1 MKTTFKTRVAIACA
15 IAALPALPA
24 FAAQTC
30 FYENYNYQGAFY
42 CTDATSGD
50 TTAPVIDKI
59 SAVKVP
65 AGYKVML
72 YQHPGFTGKTL
83 ELTGDTPNLSNL
95 GFNNLTSSFKLEP
108 TQPAPTAAKQ
118 ILFIGNSF
126 FHGEFDPTQH
136 YNAANV
142 VDLNNMGYGGVP
154 GIFKQLT
161 VDAGLNY
168 TATIEAVSGQSLQ
181 YHYQNKLPQIGSKA
195 FDIVVM
201 ADYSTLDQAN
211 PGNPTKLYTYSKLL
225 EQYIHGGI
233 NPHPNPNAR
242 VFLMATWARADQI
255 YKTTT
260 SPWYGQTVEK
270 MADDLQNA
278 YLQAA
283 ANDPSIE
290 GVIPVGEA
298 DARAVTEGIADRNP
312 YDSVTD
318 GFVKVWNIDNY
329 HASAWASYLEALVLF
344 GRITGL
350 DPRTLSPDGA
360 APKGLGLTS
369 MQASAAATVAWE
381 QLSQA
386 KR

>member
-1 MKTTFKTRVAIACA
+1 MKLTPRLALACA
-15 IAALPALPA
+15 IAALPAFA
-24 FAAQTC
+24 AAQTC
-30 FYENYNYQGAFY
+30 FYENYDYKGASY
-42 CTDATSGD
+42 CTDASSGD

-65 AGYKVML
+65 AGYKVVL

-83 ELTGDTPNLSNL
+83 ELQGDTPNLSTL
-95 GFNNLTSSFKLEP
+95 GFNNLTSSFQLVA

-126 FHGEFDPTQH
+126 FHGQYEPTLH

-142 VDLNNMGYGGVP
+142 LDLNGSGYGGVP

-181 YHYQNKLPQIGSKA
+181 YHYTNKLALIGSKA

-201 ADYSTLDQAN
+201 ADYSTLDQSD
-211 PGNPTKLYTYSKLL
+211 PGNPAKLLKYSRLL
-225 EQYIHGGI
+225 EQYVHGGT
-233 NPHPNPNAR
+233 NPHPNPKAR
-242 VFLMATWARADQI
+242 VFLMGTWARADQL
-255 YKTTT
+255 YHTPGGHWDGK
-260 SPWYGQTVEK
+260 TVEQ
-270 MADDLQNA
+270 MANDLQTA

-283 ANDPSIE
+283 AQDPAIE
-290 GVIPVGEA
+290 AVIPVGEA
-298 DARAVTEGIADRNP
+298 DARAVTEGVADRNP
-312 YDSVTD
+312 YDNVVD
-318 GFVKVWNIDNY
+318 GIVKVWNVDNY

-350 DPRTLSPDGA
+350 DPRSLSPDGA
-360 APKGLGLTS
+360 APKGLGITS
-369 MQASAAATVAWE
+369 VQASAAQNIAWE
-381 QLSQA
+381 QLAQA
-386 KR
+386 AR